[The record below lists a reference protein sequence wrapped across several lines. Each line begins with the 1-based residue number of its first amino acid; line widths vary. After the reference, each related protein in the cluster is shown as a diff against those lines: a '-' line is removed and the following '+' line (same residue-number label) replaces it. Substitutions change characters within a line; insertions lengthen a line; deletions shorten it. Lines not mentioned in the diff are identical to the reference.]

1 MDNTVGRLTQFQR
14 SLIVGTIL
22 GDGYVRIVPGRKDA
36 FLEINHSYSQRE
48 YVEWKYEMLKNLVRS
63 APKLRKGNG
72 MRLAYRFYTRE
83 LPELTELYRDF
94 YQNGTKVIPLL
105 KLDSV
110 ILAIWYMDDGSR
122 CRSSDVYLNTQQFRV
137 EDQARILTMLQ
148 EVGLEASLNKHKTYW
163 RVRFKKSSIPLLIE
177 KIQPYMVS
185 SMYYK
190 IGLKPV
196 ETTRQSPD
204 LIGMKI

>member
-1 MDNTVGRLTQFQR
+1 MDNAVGRLTQFQR

-22 GDGYVRIVPGRKDA
+22 GDGYVRIVPGRKNA

-48 YVEWKYEMLKNLVRS
+48 YVKWKYEMLKNIVRGM
-63 APKLRKGNG
+63 PKLRRGNG
-72 MRLAYRFYTRE
+72 KRLAYRFYTRA
-83 LPELTELYRDF
+83 LPEITELYQNF
-94 YQNGTKVIPLL
+94 YQSGTKIVPLL

-122 CRSSDVYLNTQQFRV
+122 CRSSDVYLNTQQFSIA
-137 EDQARILTMLQ
+137 DQEKILKMLDDI
-148 EVGLEASLNKHKTYW
+148 GLKASLNRDKTYW
-163 RVRFKKSSIPLLIE
+163 RIRFKKISIPLLIE
-177 KIQPYMVS
+177 KIQPYIIP

-204 LIGMKI
+204 LIGMKT

>member
-1 MDNTVGRLTQFQR
+1 MGRLTQFQK
-14 SLIVGTIL
+14 SLIIGTLL

-48 YVEWKYEMLKNLVRS
+48 YVEWKYEMLKNVVRGV
-63 APKLRKGNG
+63 PRLRKSNG
-72 MRLAYRFYTRE
+72 ARLAYRFYTRAF
-83 LPELTELYRDF
+83 PEVTELYQCF
-94 YQNGTKVIPLL
+94 YQNGIKVIP
-105 KLDSV
+105 KVELDSV
-110 ILAIWYMDDGSR
+110 MLAIWYMDDGSR
-122 CRSSDVYLNTQQFRV
+122 CRSSDVYLNTQQFSV
-137 EDQARILTMLQ
+137 EDQKKILTMLK
-148 EVGLEASLNKHKTYW
+148 EIGLDASLNKDKTYW

-177 KIQPYMVS
+177 KIQPYIVP

-204 LIGMKI
+204 LVGMKT